1 MVSENLGIQAL
12 RKLLHKD
19 AGEILAFHQV
29 LWHVEAGVKHKEMQ
43 LYLVCAKSEIILV
56 DAEPW
61 DPSKP
66 STDARL
72 RTRKRLSERTMYT
85 IGYPIIEE
93 VIVHAQAEDRFGLVL
108 SDDRPQGLPVV
119 LQLSTCYRKQV
130 VEAIE
135 ILHNTYTTDTR
146 NTLSQLPMRFVGIQS
161 TNPRQAFRHPAVNMF
176 QQCPVEVVQ
185 DTKVFYRRG
194 YMFLMSRHA
203 LDLYELLDNRPCS
216 TYVFRDPS
224 SRVSA
229 ANKKHVKA
237 ADAPGESTVSAARVA
252 TSKHMVVRFMPEKP
266 VSTSEQDSMLE
277 FQLFVENVAHAVAQ
291 VLFSFTARGNAAR
304 GSYCWLFPARARNPG
319 SGTHRNQSKLRS
331 RGA

>member
-19 AGEILAFHQV
+19 AGDILGFHQV
-29 LWHVEAGVKHKEMQ
+29 LWYKEAGSKQKPML
-43 LYLVCAKSEIILV
+43 LYLVCAKKELVLV

-61 DPSKP
+61 NPEKP

-72 RTRKRLSERTMYT
+72 RTRKRLAERTVYT
-85 IGYPIIEE
+85 LGYPIIEE

-108 SDDRPQGLPVV
+108 SDDRPQGLPPV

-135 ILHNTYTTDTR
+135 ILHNTFTTDVR

-161 TNPRQAFRHPAVNMF
+161 SNPRQAFRHPAVKMF
-176 QQCPVEVVQ
+176 DQCPLDVVQ

-194 YMFLMSRHA
+194 YMFLAPRNV

-216 TYVFRDPS
+216 TYVFRDAAARGS
-224 SRVSA
+224 

-266 VSTSEQDSMLE
+266 VATAEQDSLLE

-291 VLFSFTARGNAAR
+291 V
-304 GSYCWLFPARARNPG
+304 C
-319 SGTHRNQSKLRS
+319 
-331 RGA
+331 